1 MVVVS
6 SVREMGLGTGQ
17 QVFCKSQFLFAGKHH
32 RQVSEVSFS
41 WRGNPDVWKNHYIL
55 LIYSFSLAIE
65 SFKYDS
71 SEADVKGVKK
81 GTSLNR
87 AAHFHFV

>member
-6 SVREMGLGTGQ
+6 SVREMGFGTGQ
-17 QVFCKSQFLFAGKHH
+17 QVFCKSQLLFAGKHH

-41 WRGNPDVWKNHYIL
+41 WKGNPDLWKNHYIL
-55 LIYSFSLAIE
+55 LIYSFCLPIA

-71 SEADVKGVKK
+71 SEADMKDVKK